1 MDRHNRK
8 YNTNTGLE
16 NFILRL
22 AEHNKDIS
30 YYSGYTNSESKVKLK
45 CNICGTIIERYASC
59 VRQNKKIRCF
69 NCEKLKLN
77 LKEKKSFIIREGQQI
92 QIKKCLQCGNY
103 FYTDIVYKKY
113 CSKTCT
119 NKARDHIHT
128 RRRIDKARM
137 NGSIDDDITLDKL
150 IKRDNN
156 ICYLCNKQCDS
167 EDYYINN
174 NGIHIAGNNYPSIDH
189 IIPLNKGGTH
199 TWSNI
204 KLSHRLCNSIKSD
217 KRLEAQRLW
226 APSLDQ
232 N

>member
-69 NCEKLKLN
+69 NCEKLKTKRDKT
-77 LKEKKSFIIREGQQI
+77 LKQLKTKGEKALSKI
-92 QIKKCLQCGNY
+92 QLTFSICDNCGNL
-103 FYTDIVYKKY
+103 FLGNTKY
-113 CSKTCT
+113 CSKRCRER
-119 NKARDHIHT
+119 KHEHIKT
-128 RRRIDKARM
+128 RKRINNAKVNGRID
-137 NGSIDDDITLDKL
+137 NDITLDKL

-156 ICYLCNKQCDS
+156 ICYLCSKQCDS

-204 KLSHRLCNSIKSD
+204 KLAHRLCNSIKKD
-217 KRLEAQRLW
+217 KRLVVLKA
-226 APSLDQ
+226 
-232 N
+232 